1 MTLNINSNSLK
12 YQKEILNYR
21 VMIEE
26 SICWQQKDR
35 FFEIIDKFLG
45 NKISANSFRDEYW
58 NLTSK
63 ICEKTEKY
71 TNLIETNNITTN
83 SDLEIYFVPKATEL
97 SNLIMLSL
105 FTAVEIY
112 SPEISDTESSSYGYS
127 SNGLKTFIKDEIL
140 PYIIEYRNI

>member
-26 SICWQQKDR
+26 SICWQEKDR
-35 FFEIIDKFLG
+35 FFEILDKFLD
-45 NKISANSFRDEYW
+45 NRISANSFRDEYW

-63 ICEKTEKY
+63 ICEKTERY
-71 TNLIETNNITTN
+71 TNLIESNNIATN
-83 SDLEIYFVPKATEL
+83 SDLEIYFIPKAIDF